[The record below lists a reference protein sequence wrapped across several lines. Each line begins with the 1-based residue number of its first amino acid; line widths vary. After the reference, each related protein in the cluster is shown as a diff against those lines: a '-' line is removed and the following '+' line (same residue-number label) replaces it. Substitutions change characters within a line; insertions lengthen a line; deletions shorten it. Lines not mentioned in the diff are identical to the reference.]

1 MKIAILLAVALSVSC
16 LQIDISSFSNI
27 DEINQQSMY
36 LNLRID
42 FENQR

>member
-1 MKIAILLAVALSVSC
+1 MKVAFLLSVALSISC

-27 DEINQQSMY
+27 DEINQQSIY

-42 FENQR
+42 FDNQK